1 MQFQRRIDRFTFQVF
16 LSWQIFV
23 NQKSQEFIFPGE
35 FISMLNIQTWLY
47 SLCSFGPHLSQLINS
62 LLDHLYSGP
71 TCLEFLK
78 VSSNCYL
85 EYRQHDQAG

>member
-47 SLCSFGPHLSQLINS
+47 SLCSFGPHLNQWINS
-62 LLDHLYSGP
+62 LLDHLYSGS
-71 TCLEFLK
+71 TRLET
-78 VSSNCYL
+78 
-85 EYRQHDQAG
+85 